1 MQYKQL
7 IYDRINEILNSY
19 INLGILQE
27 DLTSYLTRNKK
38 NLNNV
43 INRIYSP
50 FNSIDE
56 ITKTDIIN
64 ALNDIIRDKIAK
76 IKD

>member
-1 MQYKQL
+1 MQYRQL

-19 INLGILQE
+19 IDLGILQE

-50 FNSIDE
+50 FKSIDE
-56 ITKTDIIN
+56 ITKTDIVN